1 MQKCQ
6 PESSCNE
13 LNNCPNAMEINRMQW
28 QTFKCNENKGVHYAN
43 AWCQKLVHDNNP
55 TTNCWSNESDLCLNL
70 LSSDPY
76 HNTKALYQE
85 HTHQNPVLDLLKPTA
100 TVVTAHSSEP
110 DRGLRKGISSSE
122 VSFFQLSV
130 SLHIHNSNITGSVLF
145 HFVTSNPNSTAILV
159 QFSPSHTSIPYL
171 HLLPL
176 STMKENTTLNG
187 RNPNHLWHVSLNN
200 ICSQDLS

>member
-1 MQKCQ
+1 MSKTGT
-6 PESSCNE
+6 
-13 LNNCPNAMEINRMQW
+13 W
-28 QTFKCNENKGVHYAN
+28 Q
-43 AWCQKLVHDNNP
+43 Q
-55 TTNCWSNESDLCLNL
+55 SNHQLLIKWKWPLPNL

-130 SLHIHNSNITGSVLF
+130 SLHIHNSNITGSVFF
-145 HFVTSNPNSTAILV
+145 HFVISNPNSTAILV
-159 QFSPSHTSIPYL
+159 QFSPPYTSIPYPSSI
-171 HLLPL
+171 HSSIYSL
-176 STMKENTTLNG
+176 SPPWKKTPHWMVVIPTIFDMF
-187 RNPNHLWHVSLNN
+187 H
-200 ICSQDLS
+200 